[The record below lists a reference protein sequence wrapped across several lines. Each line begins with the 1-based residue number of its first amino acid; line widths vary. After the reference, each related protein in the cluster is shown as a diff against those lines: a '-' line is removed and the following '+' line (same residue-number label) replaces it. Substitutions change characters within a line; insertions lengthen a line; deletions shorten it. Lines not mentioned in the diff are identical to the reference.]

1 MSEQGPG
8 PGSSSTDESKPAI
21 RVLLVDDSQTFLDS
35 CTRFLAGQDARFDIR
50 TATRLDQTLDVAQA
64 WQPQLV
70 LLDFML
76 PDGTGVE
83 VIPPL
88 RERFPAVPIVML
100 TFFETDVLRQ
110 LALARGASGFVRKT
124 EIFAELM
131 PIIWNL
137 FPDIRPA
144 DRET

>member
-1 MSEQGPG
+1 M
-8 PGSSSTDESKPAI
+8 DEHKGEGTTSADEARPPI

-50 TATRLDQTLDVAQA
+50 QATRIDKAIEA
-64 WQPQLV
+64 AREGQPNLV

-83 VIPPL
+83 LIPAL
-88 RERFPAVPIVML
+88 REQLPDVPIVML

-110 LALARGASGFVRKT
+110 LALARGASSFVRKT

-131 PIIWNL
+131 PVIWNL
-137 FPDIRPA
+137 FPEHRPGDSA
-144 DRET
+144 A

>member
-1 MSEQGPG
+1 L
-8 PGSSSTDESKPAI
+8 SSDQAKHAI

-35 CTRFLAGQDARFDIR
+35 CTRFLTGQDSRFEIR
-50 TATRLDQTLDVAQA
+50 QATRLDQAMAIAQVWA
-64 WQPQLV
+64 PQLV

-83 VIPPL
+83 LIPPL
-88 RERFPAVPIVML
+88 RERFPQVPIVML

-110 LALARGASGFVRKT
+110 LALSRGATGFVRKT

-131 PIIWNL
+131 PVIVDL
-137 FPDIRPA
+137 FPELRPPDPA
-144 DRET
+144 A

>member
-1 MSEQGPG
+1 MDEQRTE
-8 PGSSSTDESKPAI
+8 GSVTADGATQPI

-35 CTRFLAGQDARFDIR
+35 CTRFLSGQDARFNIR
-50 TATRLDQTLDVAQA
+50 QATRIDHALEAARV
-64 WQPQLV
+64 WQPNLV

-83 VIPPL
+83 LIPPL
-88 RERFPAVPIVML
+88 RAHWPDVPIVML

-110 LALARGASGFVRKT
+110 LALTRGANGFVRKT

-131 PIIWNL
+131 PVIWQL
-137 FPDIRPA
+137 FPDHRPDDSA
-144 DRET
+144 A